1 MKHYHHLTEVERYQ
15 IQAHLRVGMNA
26 ASIAEQMDRPRSCIS
41 REIRRN
47 GGGAGYQAQHAQAR
61 YREQLRSKG
70 KLRQRWHAAFHDALV
85 PLLREGWSPEQIS
98 GVFRGSECAVS
109 HEWLYQRIL
118 QDKQAGGLVY
128 RLLRCQKQRKKRYG
142 APERRGQILNRR
154 SISERPAAVESRQE
168 LGHWEGDTMIGA
180 GRRGALVTL
189 VERRSGLVKI
199 QRVAS
204 KEAKGVT
211 QAIHRMLKPH
221 RSKVRSITFDNGKEF
236 AGHATIARLLKADCY
251 FADPYSSWQR
261 GSNENTNGLIRQYF
275 PKKTDFTTLS
285 DTEIAEVERKL
296 NNRPRKRLGFRS
308 PNQVFNEGNL
318 LNQKTS

>member
-15 IQAHLRVGMNA
+15 IEAHLRMGVNLA
-26 ASIAEQMDRPRSCIS
+26 AIAAHLDRPRSCIS
-41 REIRRN
+41 REVSRN
-47 GGGAGYQAQHAQAR
+47 GGSTEYRAEHAQVC
-61 YREQLRSKG
+61 YREQLRAKG
-70 KLRQRWHAAFHDALV
+70 KLRQRWHAAFHEVMV

-98 GVFRGSECAVS
+98 GVFRGSACAVS
-109 HEWLYQRIL
+109 HEWVYQRIL
-118 QDKQAGGLVY
+118 QDKQSGGLVY
-128 RLLRCQKQRKKRYG
+128 RHLRCQKQRKKRYG
-142 APERRGQILNRR
+142 SPERRGQIINRR
-154 SISERPAAVESRQE
+154 GISERPAEVESRQQ

-180 GRRGALVTL
+180 GHRGALVTL
-189 VERRSGLVKI
+189 VERTSGLVKI
-199 QRVAS
+199 QRVTN

-211 QAIHRMLKPH
+211 RAIHRMLSPH
-221 RSKVRSITFDNGKEF
+221 RSKVHSITFDNGKEF
-236 AGHATIARLLKADCY
+236 AGHETIARLLKADCY

-285 DTEIAEVERKL
+285 DKEIAEVERKL

-308 PNQVFNEGNL
+308 PNQVFNEGNF

>member
-1 MKHYHHLTEVERYQ
+1 MKHYRHLTEVERYQ
-15 IQAHLRVGMNA
+15 IEAHLRAGINVAG
-26 ASIAEQMDRPRSCIS
+26 IAMHMDRPRSCIS
-41 REIRRN
+41 REVDRN
-47 GGGAGYQAQHAQAR
+47 GGRAHYRAQHAQAR
-61 YREQLRSKG
+61 YREHLRSKG
-70 KLRQRWHAAFHDALV
+70 KLRQRWHAAFHEVAV

-118 QDKQAGGLVY
+118 QDKQSGGLVY
-128 RLLRCQKQRKKRYG
+128 RHLRCQKQRKKRYG
-142 APERRGQILNRR
+142 SPERRGQIINRR
-154 SISERPAAVESRQE
+154 GISERPAEVESRQQ

-180 GRRGALVTL
+180 GHRGALVTL
-189 VERRSGLVKI
+189 VERTSGLVKI
-199 QRVAS
+199 QRVTN

-211 QAIHRMLKPH
+211 RAIHRMLRPH
-221 RSKVRSITFDNGKEF
+221 RSKVHSITFDNGKEF
-236 AGHATIARLLKADCY
+236 AGHETIARLLKADCY

>member
-15 IQAHLRVGMNA
+15 IEAHLRMGVNLA
-26 ASIAEQMDRPRSCIS
+26 AIAAHLDRPRSCIS
-41 REIRRN
+41 REVSRN
-47 GGGAGYQAQHAQAR
+47 DGSTEYRAEHAQVC
-61 YREQLRSKG
+61 YREQLRAKG
-70 KLRQRWHAAFHDALV
+70 KLRQRWHAAFHEVMV

-98 GVFRGSECAVS
+98 GVFRGSACAVS
-109 HEWLYQRIL
+109 HEWVYQRIL
-118 QDKQAGGLVY
+118 QDKQSGGLVY
-128 RLLRCQKQRKKRYG
+128 RHLRCQKQRKKRYG
-142 APERRGQILNRR
+142 SPERRGQIINRR
-154 SISERPAAVESRQE
+154 SISERPAEVESRQQ

-180 GRRGALVTL
+180 GHRGALVTL
-189 VERRSGLVKI
+189 VERTSGLVKI

-211 QAIHRMLKPH
+211 RAIHRMLKPH
-221 RSKVRSITFDNGKEF
+221 RDKVHSLTFDNGKEF
-236 AGHATIARLLKADCY
+236 AGHETIARLLKADCY

-285 DTEIAEVERKL
+285 DKEIAEVERKL
-296 NNRPRKRLGFRS
+296 NNRPRKRLGFKS